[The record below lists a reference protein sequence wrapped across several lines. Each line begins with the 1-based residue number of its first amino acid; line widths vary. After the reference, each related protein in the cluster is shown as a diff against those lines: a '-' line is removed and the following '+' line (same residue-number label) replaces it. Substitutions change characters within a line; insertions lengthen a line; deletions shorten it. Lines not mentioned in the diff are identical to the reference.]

1 MNEREQRTVSDWQLE
16 RYLLREAPAP
26 ELADLDRRVAA
37 DPALAGRVADL
48 RRSNEELLQRY
59 PTRWM
64 CRRIERKLRRSRG
77 GAPPRWSAYRLWAAP
92 ALTAVLAV
100 AAVTALFD
108 PGTESFLPAGDDDPT
123 VPGRSA
129 PPPGAGAVPAERMKG
144 GGAEP
149 RLMIFRKLAGG
160 HERLEDG
167 SLARKGDLVQIAYRS
182 DGLAYGAIFSVDGRG
197 AVTRHLPAAG
207 EQAVPLAKRDTLDF
221 AYELD
226 DAPKWERF
234 YLVASE
240 RPFGLPAVREE
251 LTHVDPALPD
261 GIRLH
266 QFTLKK
272 PGSASTGPRE

>member
-1 MNEREQRTVSDWQLE
+1 MNEREERTVSDYQLE

-26 ELADLDRRVAA
+26 ELADLDRRVAG
-37 DPALAGRVADL
+37 DPVLAERVADL

-100 AAVTALFD
+100 AAGTALLD
-108 PGTESFLPAGDDDPT
+108 RGTESFLPAGDDDPT

-129 PPPGAGAVPAERMKG
+129 PSPDGGAVPVERVKG
-144 GGAEP
+144 GEAEP
-149 RLMIFRKLAGG
+149 RLMIYRKVVGG

-167 SLARKGDLVQIAYRS
+167 SLAREGDLLQIVYRS

-207 EQAVPLAKRDTLDF
+207 EHAVPLAKRDTLDF

-226 DAPKWERF
+226 DAPRWERF
-234 YLVASE
+234 YLVASD
-240 RPFGLPAVREE
+240 RPFGLSAVREE
-251 LTHVDPALPD
+251 LAHGDPALPA
-261 GIRLH
+261 GLRLH
-266 QFTLKK
+266 LFTLKK
-272 PGSASTGPRE
+272 PGSP